1 MRRNAVCMVSRG
13 AERRSSCTV
22 ICTYPVGYIGMSNA
36 ICALGSCSVN
46 AVAGDRIF
54 IGQSTIGTSLF
65 ELETPYADPH
75 VRCCER
81 CDAKHPPTRLFLIP
95 EKEIR
100 PETHAL
106 PSDWPSALRRRPGT
120 RRVCQAPVSR
130 GKAKAPGQEL
140 ACGASL
146 FLIGD
151 GFELIFPE
159 VNPDISVIIFQ
170 SAQGAP
176 RHQHNPEFWL
186 QGNRK

>member
-81 CDAKHPPTRLFLIP
+81 CDAKHPPTRFCSWAYAFYMASAAPLRQRGGMDFRTCPHLS
-95 EKEIR
+95 R
-100 PETHAL
+100 PRGIL
-106 PSDWPSALRRRPGT
+106 KSDLMKLT
-120 RRVCQAPVSR
+120 
-130 GKAKAPGQEL
+130 GKNLNKK
-140 ACGASL
+140 SL
-146 FLIGD
+146 FL
-151 GFELIFPE
+151 
-159 VNPDISVIIFQ
+159 
-170 SAQGAP
+170 
-176 RHQHNPEFWL
+176 EF
-186 QGNRK
+186 KTAIPI

>member
-81 CDAKHPPTRLFLIP
+81 CDAKHPPTRLGRQDPLSPSPFP
-95 EKEIR
+95 AVR
-100 PETHAL
+100 RL
-106 PSDWPSALRRRPGT
+106 PGLPGCAA
-120 RRVCQAPVSR
+120 RAAAFPV
-130 GKAKAPGQEL
+130 AWHE
-140 ACGASL
+140 SL
-146 FLIGD
+146 SGRQI
-151 GFELIFPE
+151 
-159 VNPDISVIIFQ
+159 
-170 SAQGAP
+170 
-176 RHQHNPEFWL
+176 
-186 QGNRK
+186 

>member
-81 CDAKHPPTRLFLIP
+81 CDAKTSAYLIP
-95 EKEIR
+95 R
-100 PETHAL
+100 SGNAPC
-106 PSDWPSALRRRPGT
+106 R
-120 RRVCQAPVSR
+120 QAAGDREAIPAER
-130 GKAKAPGQEL
+130 
-140 ACGASL
+140 
-146 FLIGD
+146 GD
-151 GFELIFPE
+151 GRLRTAENEILINTVTIQNPPHFNKAIPLLRSK
-159 VNPDISVIIFQ
+159 PDIVINI
-170 SAQGAP
+170 
-176 RHQHNPEFWL
+176 
-186 QGNRK
+186 